1 MRRMLARL
9 LLVAGVLVASPALAA
24 DPSPEGLF
32 VANCSACHQRNGRGI
47 PQAFP
52 ALAGD
57 ALVQGD
63 ANAVIAVLL
72 RGRGGMPAFGAQ
84 LDDGQIAAVASYVR
98 GAWGN
103 HAEPVPAALVK
114 EARGDAG
121 TLAAE
126 RSLQAH

>member
-1 MRRMLARL
+1 MRARL
-9 LLVAGVLVASPALAA
+9 LLAIGVLLAGPAFAA
-24 DPSPEGLF
+24 EPSPEGLF
-32 VANCSACHQRNGRGI
+32 LANCSACHQRNGRGI

-63 ANAVIAVLL
+63 AKAVIAVLL
-72 RGRGGMPAFGAQ
+72 RGRGGMPAFGTQ
-84 LDDGQIAAVASYVR
+84 LDDAQIAAVASYVR

-103 HAEPVPAALVK
+103 HADPVPAALVT
-114 EARGDAG
+114 EARSDAG

>member
-1 MRRMLARL
+1 MLARVL
-9 LLVAGVLVASPALAA
+9 LAAGVLAASPAFAA

-63 ANAVIAVLL
+63 PLGVIAVLL
-72 RGRGGMPAFGAQ
+72 RGRGGMPAFGTQ

-114 EARGDAG
+114 EARSHAGDVGALAG
-121 TLAAE
+121 E